1 MNRPA
6 QENYSVDLEVFQGPL
21 DLLLYLIRKDEIDIY
36 DIPIA
41 RITDQ
46 YMKYLEM
53 MKILNLELAGEYI
66 LMAATLIRIK
76 ARLLLPRDEYNDEEP
91 DPREELVAALLEYK
105 KFKEAGEIMQEKRLL
120 EERRFILPGVGSG
133 NGRKE
138 RTIVS
143 DTTTLFD
150 LLTAFKQVLDRFG
163 EERTYE
169 IQPEE
174 VTVEDR
180 MDAIM
185 QFMAD
190 KDSATLLE
198 LFLETPRK
206 IIAIMTFL
214 AILELVKSRRLVV
227 QQSLPFAEVRVYR
240 GDHFEEGTHILTM
253 KKSTPD
259 ETAGEEIV

>member
-1 MNRPA
+1 
-6 QENYSVDLEVFQGPL
+6 
-21 DLLLYLIRKDEIDIY
+21 
-36 DIPIA
+36 
-41 RITDQ
+41 
-46 YMKYLEM
+46 
-53 MKILNLELAGEYI
+53 
-66 LMAATLIRIK
+66 
-76 ARLLLPRDEYNDEEP
+76 
-91 DPREELVAALLEYK
+91 
-105 KFKEAGEIMQEKRLL
+105 
-120 EERRFILPGVGSG
+120 
-133 NGRKE
+133 
-138 RTIVS
+138 
-143 DTTTLFD
+143 
-150 LLTAFKQVLDRFG
+150 
-163 EERTYE
+163 
-169 IQPEE
+169 
-174 VTVEDR
+174 
-180 MDAIM
+180 M